1 MNYKLWF
8 GKIKMVNFVLF
19 SFQCSEAVLVTSDEI
34 DAVMSVANNMQ
45 KINRMSPSNNE
56 NGTTD
61 KMNIFNVARVKK
73 VELND
78 LPSLTKAGDDSG
90 KFAKVDNFR
99 TIFTNKMKT
108 KKKERKTKISCYD
121 KCFFF
126 LL

>member
-1 MNYKLWF
+1 M
-8 GKIKMVNFVLF
+8 INFVLL

-61 KMNIFNVARVKK
+61 KMNIFSVARVKK

-78 LPSLTKAGDDSG
+78 LPSLAKAGDDSG
-90 KFAKVDNFR
+90 KFAKVDNFQ

-108 KKKERKTKISCYD
+108 NERKKNED
-121 KCFFF
+121 
-126 LL
+126 LMLR